1 MNRFYLNGDG
11 FFTTLLR
18 WHEQFCALP
27 GHFSRLKA
35 QSEIFGLDLPFS
47 SSEGLKSWLYER
59 EIPDTAAVRILVSA
73 AETDRLYL
81 RKGTESEVTVELRP
95 VNPDLEVLRNR
106 GISLSVSRLNYQIPL
121 PEFPELKWS
130 HYQPWAIIRNHDPA
144 GYDTVIRNENRLL
157 ETTTAALIGVDR
169 DGSLVLNSHTGE
181 VLESV
186 ILTLVSE
193 FSEKNGKKIR
203 FSHLLM
209 SDLDSFS
216 GYFYANSTHGLIP
229 VTKINSA
236 GKDWNFRIDPDFAEN
251 FWDFYIG
258 MPS

>member
-18 WHEQFCALP
+18 WNEQFCAVP
-27 GHFSRLKA
+27 GHFLRLKA

-47 SSEGLKSWLYER
+47 SPDGLKSWLYER

-95 VNPDLEVLRNR
+95 VNPDLDQLRKR
-106 GISLSVSRLNYQIPL
+106 GISLSVSRLNYQLPL
-121 PEFPELKWS
+121 PGFPELKWS
-130 HYQPWAIIRNHDPA
+130 HCQPWAIIRNQDPG

-157 ETTTAALIGVDR
+157 ETTTAALIGVDG
-169 DGSLVLNSHTGE
+169 DGTLVLNSHTGE

-186 ILTLVSE
+186 ILSLVSD
-193 FSEKNGKKIR
+193 FAGNQKKNIR
-203 FSHLLM
+203 YSHLLM

-216 GYFYANSTHGLIP
+216 GFFYANSTHGLIP
-229 VTKINSA
+229 VAGVKSA
-236 GKDWNFRIDPDFAEN
+236 GRDWNFRIDRELAEK